1 MTAIAISNRLQRV
14 AQGVAAR
21 QISVLERRKLEAP
34 FSGFYLTE
42 VDGLTLLISALDT
55 GRINRLEAYTDA
67 DLLHQISTEV
77 ALPVFL
83 SNHVGLRY
91 VTLLSAPPRMP
102 KLVNLPTDI
111 QPGQVALGVKAGN
124 LPLRL
129 AWGRMGH
136 VLTAGMTGSGKSV
149 FLRSLVFQALR
160 DGMALLLADID
171 QATFPMLADN
181 PNLLAPLATTPGEAI
196 ELVERALGE
205 CDARA
210 VLFQAVGGF
219 PENLEQYNEAAVR
232 NGLQVLPRVLVVL
245 DEFSAVA
252 AAAPAIK
259 DRIASLG
266 WRARK
271 FGLTVVFAAQEFT
284 KDLTGPLRDQVS
296 LAVCFR
302 VRSAD
307 MARRVNCAGAEHI
320 PASRPG
326 LAYVDRWGP
335 VQTYFVDKG
344 LLVQNTAPIL
354 ALTPVEQMVFTRAAQ
369 EGGRVTRERVM
380 SWTGTT
386 EWQARRWLESWALRG
401 WIAKDPNAGNAFTC
415 TPKLQV
421 LLSNHPTPPT
431 LSNRSVFSPTDLQPV
446 SSLSKP
452 D

>member
-55 GRINRLEAYTDA
+55 GRISRLEAYTDA

-124 LPLRL
+124 QPLSL
-129 AWGRMGH
+129 SWGRMGH

-149 FLRSLVFQALR
+149 FLRNLVFQALR

-181 PNLLAPLATTPGEAI
+181 PSLMAPLATTPGEAI

-210 VLFQAVGGF
+210 ALFQAAGGF

-284 KDLTGPLRDQVS
+284 KDLIGPLRDQVS

-307 MARRVNCAGAEHI
+307 MARRVSCAGAEHI

-344 LLVQNTAPIL
+344 LLMGPSCVAVPEPELQ
-354 ALTPVEQMVFTRAAQ
+354 
-369 EGGRVTRERVM
+369 
-380 SWTGTT
+380 
-386 EWQARRWLESWALRG
+386 WALRAQRETAGRMSIPLLITWGCREREARRLLDAWELRG
-401 WIAKDPNAGNAFTC
+401 WVQRDPRQQNARVISPKMGQILSISQTC
-415 TPKLQV
+415 QTP
-421 LLSNHPTPPT
+421 
-431 LSNRSVFSPTDLQPV
+431 
-446 SSLSKP
+446 SSLSTSNKEKES
-452 D
+452 

>member
-124 LPLRL
+124 QPLRL
-129 AWGRMGH
+129 SWGRMGH

-149 FLRSLVFQALR
+149 FLRNLVFQALR

-210 VLFQAVGGF
+210 ALFQAAGGF

-284 KDLTGPLRDQVS
+284 KDLIGPLRDQVS

-320 PASRPG
+320 PSSRPG

-344 LLVQNTAPIL
+344 LLMGPSCVAIPEPELQ
-354 ALTPVEQMVFTRAAQ
+354 
-369 EGGRVTRERVM
+369 
-380 SWTGTT
+380 
-386 EWQARRWLESWALRG
+386 WALRAQRETAGRMSIPLLITWGCREREARRLLDAWELRG
-401 WIAKDPNAGNAFTC
+401 WVQRDPRQQNARVISPKMGQILSISQTC
-415 TPKLQV
+415 QTP
-421 LLSNHPTPPT
+421 
-431 LSNRSVFSPTDLQPV
+431 
-446 SSLSKP
+446 SSLSTSNKEKES
-452 D
+452 

>member
-124 LPLRL
+124 QPLSL
-129 AWGRMGH
+129 SWGRMGH

-149 FLRSLVFQALR
+149 FLRNLVFQALR

-210 VLFQAVGGF
+210 ALFQAAGGF

-284 KDLTGPLRDQVS
+284 KDLIGPLRDQVS

-307 MARRVNCAGAEHI
+307 MARRVNCTGAEHI

-344 LLVQNTAPIL
+344 LLMGPSCVAIPEPELQ
-354 ALTPVEQMVFTRAAQ
+354 
-369 EGGRVTRERVM
+369 
-380 SWTGTT
+380 
-386 EWQARRWLESWALRG
+386 WALRAQRETAGRMSIPLLITWGCREREARRLLDAWELRG
-401 WIAKDPNAGNAFTC
+401 WVQRDPRQQNARVISPKMGQILSISQTC
-415 TPKLQV
+415 QTP
-421 LLSNHPTPPT
+421 
-431 LSNRSVFSPTDLQPV
+431 
-446 SSLSKP
+446 SSLSTSNKEKES
-452 D
+452 